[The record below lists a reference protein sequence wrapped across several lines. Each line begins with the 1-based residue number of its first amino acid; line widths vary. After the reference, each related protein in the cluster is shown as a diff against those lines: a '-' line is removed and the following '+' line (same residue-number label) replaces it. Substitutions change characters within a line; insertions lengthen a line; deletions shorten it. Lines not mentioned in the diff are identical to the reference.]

1 MKATAI
7 ATPNIA
13 LVKYWGKRDEK
24 LILPME
30 GSIAV
35 TMDEQLA
42 TKTTVMFSKEFKQD
56 EIWINDIKMTKP
68 DGLEKPIPQLNLIRE
83 MAEVNLRAKV
93 VSSSTVPFAGGL
105 AGSSAGLCA
114 LALAAT
120 TALGLK
126 LDKKELSIVCRR
138 GSGSACRSVY
148 GGFVEWKRGEKPDG
162 SDSHAVR
169 IADENHWPELRNVI
183 VLIEKKEKKIKSRA
197 GMKQTVATSNLY
209 KKRVQD
215 LPKTLDTVRNA
226 ILQKDLPTLLEA
238 IMRESNNMHATM
250 LDTWPPILYLNDISK
265 EVIYSIHEF
274 NEGEIKAGY
283 TFDAGP
289 NPNIFTVERHV
300 PEIKKILQEIGDVK
314 EILVCKPGGK
324 PRIVKEHLF

>member
-24 LILPME
+24 LILPVE

-42 TKTTVMFSKEFKQD
+42 TKTTVMFSEDLKED
-56 EIWINDIKMTKP
+56 EIWINNRKMTKP
-68 DGLEKPIPQLNLIRE
+68 DELEKPIPQLDLVRE
-83 MAEVNLRAKV
+83 MARMSLRAKV
-93 VSSSTVPFAGGL
+93 VSSCIVPFAAGL

-120 TALGLK
+120 AALGLK

-148 GGFVEWKRGEKPDG
+148 GGFVEWRKGKKPDG
-162 SDSHAVR
+162 SDSYAVQ

-183 VLIEKKEKKIKSRA
+183 VMIETKEKKVKSRA

-226 ILQKDLPTLLEA
+226 ILKKDLPTLLEA

-250 LDTWPPILYLNDISK
+250 LDTWPPILYLNDTSK
-265 EVIYSIHEF
+265 EIIYAIHEF
-274 NEGEIKAGY
+274 NEDGIKAGY

-289 NPNIFTVERHV
+289 NPNIFTVEKHV
-300 PEIKKILQEIGDVK
+300 NEIKKILQEIEDVK
-314 EILVCKPGGK
+314 EIFVCKPGGE

>member
-42 TKTTVMFSKEFKQD
+42 TKTTIMFSKELKED
-56 EIWINDIKMTKP
+56 EIWIDGRKMTKP
-68 DGLEKPIPQLNLIRE
+68 DELEKPIPQLDFIRE
-83 MAEVNLRAKV
+83 MARVNLKTKV
-93 VSSSTVPFAGGL
+93 VSSCTVPFAGGL

-120 TALGLK
+120 AALGLK
-126 LDKKELSIVCRR
+126 LNNKELSIVCRR

-148 GGFVEWKRGEKPDG
+148 GGFVEWKKGIKPNG
-162 SDSHAVR
+162 SDSYAVQ
-169 IADENHWPELRNVI
+169 IADENHWPELRSLI
-183 VLIEKKEKKIKSRA
+183 VLTEIKEKKVKSRA
-197 GMKQTVATSNLY
+197 GMKQTVATSSLY
-209 KKRVQD
+209 KKRIQD
-215 LPKTLDTVRNA
+215 LPKVLNTVRNA
-226 ILQKDLPTLLEA
+226 ILKKDLPTLLEA
-238 IMRESNNMHATM
+238 VMRESNNMHATM

-265 EVIYSIHEF
+265 EVIYAIHEF
-274 NEGEIKAGY
+274 NEDGIKAGY
-283 TFDAGP
+283 SFDAGP
-289 NPNIFTVERHV
+289 NPIVFTIEKHV
-300 PEIKKILQEIGDVK
+300 SEIKKMLQGIEGIK
-314 EILVCKPGGK
+314 EMFVCKPGSG